1 MTVRGAIRPT
11 FTFGGLM
18 RNALVPCL
26 VAAVAVSGCATKKYV
41 GREVGEVNQKVDTLT
56 TEVEKTQ
63 ERVKRNEVRIDDV
76 SKEAQ
81 AGIAEAKGSANTA
94 LQRATEAERA
104 AKGKLIYTVTLSN
117 DKVTFPINRAMVSP
131 EAKGM
136 IDEAIA
142 QLKAEN
148 RGVFF
153 EIEGHT
159 DSTGPEAYNVK
170 LGEERAMAVRNYMH
184 DQHGI
189 ALSRMEVISYGEGK
203 PVVDNKTRA
212 NRAQNRR
219 VVIKVLE

>member
-1 MTVRGAIRPT
+1 MKSIFLP
-11 FTFGGLM
+11 M
-18 RNALVPCL
+18 LVVA
-26 VAAVAVSGCATKKYV
+26 VAASGCATKKYV
-41 GREVGEVNQKVDTLT
+41 AREVGEVNTKVETLT

-63 ERVKRNEVRIDDV
+63 ERTKRNEVRIEEV
-76 SKEAQ
+76 NQETQ
-81 AGIAEAKGSANTA
+81 AAKGSAQQA
-94 LQRATEAERA
+94 LVKATEAEKA

-117 DKVTFPINRAMVSP
+117 DKVTFPLNRAVVSDD
-131 EAKGM
+131 AKAL

-148 RGVFF
+148 KGVFF

-159 DSTGPEAYNVK
+159 DSTGPDAYNVK
-170 LGEERAMAVRNYMH
+170 LGEDRAEAVRGYLH

-189 ALSRMEVISYGEGK
+189 ALSRMEVISYGEAK
-203 PVVDNKTRA
+203 PVQDNKTRD